1 MKVDGFDF
9 DLPSN
14 LIARRPADPRDS
26 AKLLVVDANDFQD
39 STVGDLLHL
48 LRSGDVLVCN
58 DTRVIPARLRGTRAA
73 ERGTVSIEVMLNRQ
87 SSNPDTWTAF
97 ARPAKRL
104 VVGDVIQFTGGDL
117 SATVTAKGN
126 GGSVTIRF
134 SLSGDKLLGAIEA
147 KGEIPLPPYM
157 GRPADDADR
166 SDYQTMFAD
175 RTGAVAAPTAGLH
188 FTPDLT
194 DRLTAAGIGIV
205 RVTLHVGAGTF
216 QPVKVDDTDDHVM
229 HPEWGEIS
237 GDSAAK
243 VNAARAAGG
252 RVVAVG
258 TTALRVLESAAAIDG
273 QLAAFS
279 GDTDLFITPGYT
291 FHGADLLMTNF
302 HLPRSTL
309 FMLVC
314 AIAGTE
320 RMRAAY
326 EYAKAS
332 GYRFYSYGDAC
343 LLTMP

>member
-1 MKVDGFDF
+1 GD
-9 DLPSN
+9 
-14 LIARRPADPRDS
+14 I
-26 AKLLVVDANDFQD
+26 LLA
-39 STVGDLLHL
+39 
-48 LRSGDVLVCN
+48 
-58 DTRVIPARLRGTRAA
+58 
-73 ERGTVSIEVMLNRQ
+73 
-87 SSNPDTWTAF
+87 
-97 ARPAKRL
+97 
-104 VVGDVIQFTGGDL
+104 
-117 SATVTAKGN
+117 
-126 GGSVTIRF
+126 
-134 SLSGDKLLGAIEA
+134 AIEA
-147 KGEIPLPPYM
+147 QGEIPLPPYM
-157 GRPADDADR
+157 GRPADDADLT
-166 SDYQTMFAD
+166 DYQTMFAD

-194 DRLTAAGIGIV
+194 DRLNAADIHIA

-237 GDSAAK
+237 GDTAAK

-252 RVVAVG
+252 RIVAVG
-258 TTALRVLESAAAIDG
+258 TTALRVLESAADG
-273 QLAAFS
+273 QGQLTAFR
-279 GDTDLFITPGYT
+279 GDTDLFITPGYE

-320 RMRAAY
+320 RMGAAY
-326 EYAKAS
+326 EHAKAS